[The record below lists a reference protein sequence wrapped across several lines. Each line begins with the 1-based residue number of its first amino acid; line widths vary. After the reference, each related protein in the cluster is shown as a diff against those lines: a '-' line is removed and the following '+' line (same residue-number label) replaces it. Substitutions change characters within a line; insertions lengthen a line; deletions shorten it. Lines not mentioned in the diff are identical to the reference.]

1 MSKLTIIISRVLQK
15 LLLKYFNGTAAFAFI
30 IPAVLVL
37 FKNLDLNSNDL
48 QPVIK
53 FLGSSL
59 QNWYKL
65 PDGFEYLA
73 QFYYIIH
80 LLLLQQQFF
89 PSKIMYRSL

>member
-37 FKNLDLNSNDL
+37 FKNLDLN
-48 QPVIK
+48 VIK